1 MTTNLLSLYLPQ
13 GIRASLFMRDFSTPT
28 FRKGKYQRF
37 CQVNYTLRRRV
48 HKKVHPGLPTGDRD
62 PSSMKYDHRH
72 CCVTFKI

>member
-1 MTTNLLSLYLPQ
+1 MTKNLLSLYLPQ
-13 GIRASLFMRDFSTPT
+13 GIWASLFIRDFSTPT

-48 HKKVHPGLPTGDRD
+48 HKKMHPGLPTGT